1 MSRNHMKN
9 KTLAYEKILTV
20 SSRILRKKAMHK
32 KTFFS
37 MMARVWEKGTYRK
50 SLCCQLFTLFFFF
63 FAIFAMSNKNLF
75 PKLNFIFYF
84 VLQRSHSLLITNSSI
99 QPL

>member
-1 MSRNHMKN
+1 MSSNHMKN

-20 SSRILRKKAMHK
+20 SSRILRKKATYK

-50 SLCCQLFTLFFFF
+50 KFVLPVIQPLFFFF
-63 FAIFAMSNKNLF
+63 FAIFAMSKNPWNQF
-75 PKLNFIFYF
+75 EGCDI
-84 VLQRSHSLLITNSSI
+84 VLSLCFRHVKCTDREI
-99 QPL
+99 

>member
-1 MSRNHMKN
+1 MKN

-20 SSRILRKKAMHK
+20 SSRILRKKATYK

-50 SLCCQLFTLFFFF
+50 KFVMPVIHPLFFFLLF
-63 FAIFAMSNKNLF
+63 LQCPRKIYFLNLILFSILFSKGLTIF
-75 PKLNFIFYF
+75 
-84 VLQRSHSLLITNSSI
+84 
-99 QPL
+99 

>member
-1 MSRNHMKN
+1 MKN

-20 SSRILRKKAMHK
+20 SSRILRKKATYK

-50 SLCCQLFTLFFFF
+50 KFVLPVIQPLFFFFF
-63 FAIFAMSNKNLF
+63 FAIFAMSKKNLF

-84 VLQRSHSLLITNSSI
+84 VLQRSHNLLIINSRS